1 MVFVKS
7 LANHHLGYITYFM
20 SLLGVT
26 DFFTVNVVLFVVMLL
41 TNISAFFFIEQV
53 GRRGILF
60 WGMVALTLIQLL
72 MGIMGFVTS
81 SAALWVILVC
91 IFLW

>member
-1 MVFVKS
+1 MFP
-7 LANHHLGYITYFM
+7 GYITYFM

-26 DFFTVNVVLFVVMLL
+26 DFFTVSVVLYVIMLVS
-41 TNISAFFFIEQV
+41 NISAFFFIEHV

-60 WGMVALTLIQLL
+60 YGMILLTLVELL
-72 MGIMGFVTS
+72 MGIMGFVKND
-81 SAALWVILVC
+81 AALWVILVC